1 MRAWP
6 ALLLVLAAAP
16 AAAQR
21 EGDDTGLVLGLR
33 AGYGVPFGDL
43 SRDGPAV
50 RDVVP
55 AKIPLRLDLG
65 YRFALRVQGELFL
78 ELAPAR
84 VADEACG
91 PGGSCDAYDLRFGLV
106 VQLHLA
112 PRAALDPWLA
122 AGVGVEVLRVEGPD
136 PSASARSERT
146 WSGVELPLVEAGV
159 DVRISRRLTLGPFVS
174 ATLAQFTSVE
184 EGPVDGAATTGAIDA
199 RARHGWLQA
208 GLKGTLRL

>member
-65 YRFALRVQGELFL
+65 YRFAARVQGELFL

-91 PGGSCDAYDLRFGLV
+91 AGGSCEAYDLRFGLA

-112 PRAALDPWLA
+112 PRAALDPWIALGA
-122 AGVGVEVLRVEGPD
+122 GVEVLRAERAAPAG
-136 PSASARSERT
+136 AGRTERT
-146 WSGVELPLVEAGV
+146 WFGVELPLVEIGV
-159 DVRISRRLTLGPFVS
+159 DLRVSARLTLGPYVS
-174 ATLAQFTSVE
+174 ATLAEFTSVE
-184 EGPVDGAATTGAIDA
+184 ESPSDGGGTTAVDA
-199 RARHGWLQA
+199 RARHGWVQA